1 MNSARADILAAESH
15 LQAHG
20 WIGRR
25 NESFRH
31 LPPPELRQWQGEPAS
46 DAACS
51 APALA
56 GTGWTL
62 NPIGQ
67 TPASGVDA
75 RWLDALDP
83 AQRAELFAGLPPP
96 GEGGDAAPF
105 AWAHRALCRQG
116 LRLRVKG
123 APGQSPSKQDTVWLH
138 LRHQARM
145 PAEAPL
151 LVIDVDEGVRCM
163 LIESH
168 EHDATVCNQGLAQNL
183 QAHIHLARGARLQH
197 LRIAAP
203 GPQDRTAHV
212 VHATLAANAHYAQA
226 LVATGGSYHLQRCA
240 VQLQGAG
247 AQARHAG
254 LLLAGTQT
262 VDHQIFSQLDAACTS
277 SQVEAL
283 ALASGNARVVA
294 NAYTRI
300 AAGSDDASVRQRL
313 SGVALD
319 GQPRMVLRPH
329 LEILHDQVQAVHG
342 ATWGALPADAL
353 FYACQRGLD
362 DATAR
367 ALIIDGMA
375 RAVLERC
382 MDDADGAHLLA
393 QWLDGGWLH
402 QAIARHLT
410 APKEPVH
417 G

>member
-1 MNSARADILAAESH
+1 MDSARADILAAQSH
-15 LQAHG
+15 LATHG

-25 NESFRH
+25 SESFRH
-31 LPPPELRQWQGEPAS
+31 LPPPELAQWQGQPAADVAC
-46 DAACS
+46 DA
-51 APALA
+51 PPLA

-62 NPIGQ
+62 LPIGQ

-116 LRLRVKG
+116 LRLRVQGSPGK
-123 APGQSPSKQDTVWLH
+123 APGEQDIVWLH
-138 LRHQARM
+138 LRHQPRAQ
-145 PAEAPL
+145 AEAPL
-151 LVIDVDEGVRCM
+151 LVLDVDEGVRCM

-168 EHDATVCNQGLAQNL
+168 EHDPAVCQHGLAQNL
-183 QAHIHLARGARLQH
+183 HVHIQLARGARLQH
-197 LRIAAP
+197 LRVAAP
-203 GPQDRTAHV
+203 GPQDRSAHF
-212 VHATLAANAHYAQA
+212 VHATLAAGAHYAQA
-226 LVATGGSYHLQRCA
+226 LVATGGSYHLQRCV

-247 AQARHAG
+247 AEARHAG

-262 VDHQIFSQLDAACTS
+262 IDHQIVSRLDAPHTT

-283 ALASGNARVVA
+283 ALASDSARAVA

-300 AAGSDDASVRQRL
+300 AAGADDASVRQRL
-313 SGVALD
+313 SGIALA

-353 FYACQRGLD
+353 FYAGQRGLD
-362 DATAR
+362 EATAR

-382 MDDADGAHLLA
+382 LDDADGASLLEP
-393 QWLDGGWLH
+393 WLASGWLH
-402 QAIARHLT
+402 QAIARHLSIPQE
-410 APKEPVH
+410 AAH

>member
-1 MNSARADILAAESH
+1 MDSARADILAAQSH

-31 LPPPELRQWQGEPAS
+31 LPPPDLPQWQGDAAAP
-46 DAACS
+46 DAACG
-51 APALA
+51 APPLD

-62 NPIGQ
+62 HPIGQ

-75 RWLDALDP
+75 RWLDALEP

-116 LRLRVKG
+116 LRLRINGTPGK
-123 APGQSPSKQDTVWLH
+123 APGEQDTVWLQ
-138 LRHQARM
+138 LRHQPRTQ
-145 PAEAPL
+145 AEAPL
-151 LVIDVDEGVRCM
+151 LVLEVGEGVRCM

-168 EHDATVCNQGLAQNL
+168 EHDAAVCSQGLAQNL
-183 QAHIHLARGARLQH
+183 HAHIHLARGARLQH

-203 GPQDRTAHV
+203 GPQDRTAHF
-212 VHATLAANAHYAQA
+212 VHATLAADAHYAQA
-226 LVATGGSYHLQRCA
+226 LVATGGNYHLQRCV

-247 AQARHAG
+247 AEAHHAG
-254 LLLAGTQT
+254 LLLAGSQT
-262 VDHQIFSQLDAACTS
+262 IDHQIVSRLDAARTT

-283 ALASGNARVVA
+283 ALASGSARAVA

-300 AAGSDDASVRQRL
+300 AAGSDDAAVRQRL
-313 SGVALD
+313 SGIALD

-353 FYACQRGLD
+353 FYARQRGLD
-362 DATAR
+362 ETTAR

-382 MDDADGAHLLA
+382 LIDADGTRLLTE
-393 QWLDGGWLH
+393 WLDSGWLH

-410 APKEPVH
+410 LKEPAH

>member
-1 MNSARADILAAESH
+1 MDSARADILAAESH
-15 LQAHG
+15 LQTHG
-20 WIGRR
+20 WVPRR
-25 NESFRH
+25 SEAFRH
-31 LPPPELRQWQGEPAS
+31 LPPPELAQWLHGTAPGA
-46 DAACS
+46 DCS
-51 APALA
+51 APALS

-62 NPIGQ
+62 NPVGDA
-67 TPASGVDA
+67 PATGVHA
-75 RWLDALDP
+75 RWLDALEP
-83 AQRAELFAGLPPP
+83 AQRAELFADLPAP
-96 GEGGDAAPF
+96 GEDEAAPF

-123 APGQSPSKQDTVWLH
+123 APGQSPSEQDTVWLH
-138 LRHQARM
+138 LHHQARAQ
-145 PAEAPL
+145 AEAPL
-151 LVIDVDEGVRCM
+151 LVLDVDEGVRCM
-163 LIESH
+163 LIETH
-168 EHDATVCNQGLAQNL
+168 EHDAAVFSQGLAQNL
-183 QAHIHLARGARLQH
+183 QVHIHLARGACLQH

-212 VHATLAANAHYAQA
+212 VHATLAADAHYAQA

-262 VDHQIFSQLDAACTS
+262 IDHQIFSQLDAARTT

-283 ALASGNARVVA
+283 ALASGSARVVA

-300 AAGSDDASVRQRL
+300 AAGADDASISQRL

-362 DATAR
+362 ETTAR
-367 ALIIDGMA
+367 GLIVDGMA

-382 MDDADGAHLLA
+382 LIDADGTRLLTE
-393 QWLDGGWLH
+393 WLDSGWLH

-410 APKEPVH
+410 LKEPAH